1 MSDWCAWM
9 ETKLLKCKKILIDD
23 REVDDEEFHRIMFQL
38 HRMRY
43 GTWKEGQI

>member
-9 ETKLLKCKKILIDD
+9 ETKLLECKKILIDD
-23 REVDDEEFHRIMFQL
+23 EEVDAEEFHRIIHQL